1 MSDKEDIAISIIRM
15 EKLLTG
21 VTSKMEESVNNNAA
35 KFIFHLNE
43 SSRFFTDVNFFLC
56 VFFSLCH

>member
-35 KFIFHLNE
+35 KFIFHLNG
-43 SSRFFTDVNFFLC
+43 
-56 VFFSLCH
+56 